1 MTTTIPSHTPDS
13 EASLRVRD
21 SAEKL
26 ERHIR
31 ACGLKAGDRY
41 ITTEEAGK
49 LLGMSI
55 VIAQRAMALL
65 ARRNILERR
74 PKAGTFIG
82 AGIGVDIQT
91 SNIHFFSPE
100 QSRTDN
106 EVQANYWEQINGM
119 RSVLG
124 QLSAHFH
131 FVPNQDLG
139 YVQHIVRQTSAAG
152 LLNGAV
158 LILPSRE
165 MRAFFNQSGIPT
177 VVEGGVE
184 ADLGNLC
191 WIQWDQTRVGRLLA
205 QYLLHRGHRR
215 LVTVMRDLWSIGEHL
230 LHDSINEVLTEENL
244 PSNTLRM
251 RSAPSE
257 KEAIT
262 ELARGFFREENP
274 PTGFICRNEFQ
285 ADCIAEAAREAGVEK
300 QVDITHCNASSN
312 PAQNRY
318 TCAVPEITVFE
329 FGKMAGEM
337 FQHLMAN
344 QMPEPRGHLIPVR
357 LKTPASL

>member
-1 MTTTIPSHTPDS
+1 MAIAPSQKLES
-13 EASLRVRD
+13 VSLRVQE
-21 SAEKL
+21 SADKL

-65 ARRNILERR
+65 AQRNILERR

-82 AGIGVDIQT
+82 NGIGADTNTV
-91 SNIHFFSPE
+91 NIHFFSPE
-100 QSRTDN
+100 QSRAESQIQTHH
-106 EVQANYWEQINGM
+106 WEQIDGM
-119 RSVLG
+119 RAVLG
-124 QLSAHFH
+124 HLSAHFH

-139 YVQHIVRQTSAAG
+139 YVQQIVKKMAAAD

-184 ADLGNLC
+184 GDLNNLC
-191 WIQWDQTRVGRLLA
+191 WIQWDQVQVGRLLGS
-205 QYLLHRGHRR
+205 YLLERGHRR
-215 LVTVMRDLWSIGEHL
+215 LVTIMRDIWSIGEHL
-230 LHDSINEVLTEENL
+230 LHDGINEAFTAANL

-251 RSAPSE
+251 RSAPNE
-257 KEAIT
+257 EQAIV
-262 ELARGFFREENP
+262 ELARGLFREENP
-274 PTGFICRNEFQ
+274 PTGFICRSEFQ
-285 ADCIAEAAREAGVEK
+285 ADCVAKVAEEMGKGA
-300 QVDITHCNASSN
+300 QVDITHCNAPSR
-312 PAQNRY
+312 PEQNRY
-318 TCAVPEITVFE
+318 TCTLPELSTVE
-329 FGKMAGEM
+329 FGKVAGEM
-337 FQHLMAN
+337 FRQLMAN
-344 QMPEPRGHLIPVR
+344 QMPEPQGRRIPVR
-357 LKTPASL
+357 VKTPVTP